1 MGYFRGGLSAP
12 RRSSY
17 KPPAV
22 HAEEVGIKELVLG
35 SLNLGRSSR
44 DEAYEKI
51 VIRIRSEYHQR
62 FLDALNEARRKY
74 KKQSKLEITIEEDIM
89 RIYQTLIRQ
98 RADINGIKYSLR
110 GLLELREM
118 DALLEAA
125 LARLR
130 DIMSRLFHLQ
140 RHQGD

>member
-1 MGYFRGGLSAP
+1 M
-12 RRSSY
+12 
-17 KPPAV
+17 

-98 RADINGIKYSLR
+98 RAAINGIQYALP
-110 GLLELREM
+110 GLLELES
-118 DALLEAA
+118 
-125 LARLR
+125 
-130 DIMSRLFHLQ
+130 SRFDQHPVLN
-140 RHQGD
+140 